1 MLSGDNM
8 DTILAREAELQ
19 FELGGPVYRLMQR
32 LGLVKRDDPC
42 IGRRI
47 VCFLLITW
55 VPLLVLTLIEG
66 RALGPTPRESF
77 LLDFATYARFFIAI
91 PLLFLAEVIVGP
103 RLRTAGLHFLRANL
117 VRQEDIPAVDA
128 AIMRVR
134 RLREALLPELV
145 IFVFALFSV
154 RYFNIEALSGVKAAA
169 TWSTAALNGGFGL
182 TLAGLWYYY
191 FRCANRGILSFS
203 MALAADYLDP
213 VPPRYVPPES
223 EPGGHPCGPGCRAGI
238 SW

>member
-19 FELGGPVYRLMQR
+19 FEMGGPVYRLMQR

-42 IGRRI
+42 IGKRI

-103 RLRTAGLHFLRANL
+103 RLRTQGFIFSG
-117 VRQEDIPAVDA
+117 QTSYG
-128 AIMRVR
+128 R
-134 RLREALLPELV
+134 R
-145 IFVFALFSV
+145 
-154 RYFNIEALSGVKAAA
+154 
-169 TWSTAALNGGFGL
+169 
-182 TLAGLWYYY
+182 
-191 FRCANRGILSFS
+191 
-203 MALAADYLDP
+203 
-213 VPPRYVPPES
+213 
-223 EPGGHPCGPGCRAGI
+223 I
-238 SW
+238 SPQ